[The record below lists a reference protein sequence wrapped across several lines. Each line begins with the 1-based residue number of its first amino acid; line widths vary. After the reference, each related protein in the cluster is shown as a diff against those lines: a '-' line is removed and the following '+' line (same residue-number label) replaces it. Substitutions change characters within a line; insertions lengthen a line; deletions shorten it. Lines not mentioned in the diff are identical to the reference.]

1 MVQTRTPTHFELS
14 FFIFDMAR
22 AAVVTTMA
30 DVYEKAETP
39 LEMQTFISSVL
50 GLQKLQ
56 DFLAYVVRKDY
67 ETEWKAIVEG
77 AFPVTPAREAGE
89 GTEAVVAFTQNDQ
102 RFVIAKMRTTYRI
115 AMECLDEDATVRAK
129 QREDEVTA
137 DLEKPLD
144 PATKEELA
152 DNWNKDNKWQPV
164 PSMKAAP
171 KFRNRVTREFRNGC
185 VTNHPVEKAVT
196 LLQAKRPVEPERL
209 PVIPGLTGESA

>member
-1 MVQTRTPTHFELS
+1 MVQTRTHTIFEIC
-14 FFIFDMAR
+14 FFDSDMAR
-22 AAVVTTMA
+22 AAAVTTMT
-30 DVYEKAETP
+30 DVYDKAETP
-39 LEMQTFISSVL
+39 VQMQTFISSVL
-50 GLQKLQ
+50 GLDRLQ
-56 DFLAYVVRKDY
+56 DFLSYVARKDY

-89 GTEAVVAFTQNDQ
+89 GVDAVVAFTLQDQ

-137 DLEKPLD
+137 DYEKPLD

-152 DNWNKDNKWQPV
+152 DSWDRDQKWQPV
-164 PSMKAAP
+164 PSMKVAP
-171 KFRNRVTREFRNGC
+171 KFRNRVTRELRNGR

-209 PVIPGLTGESA
+209 PVVPGLSG